1 MGNAC
6 AIGIALLKYVKHSVL
21 ASVWVKTVLGTALLK
36 YVRHSVLGSV
46 WVKTVLDTG

>member
-1 MGNAC
+1 MLSA
-6 AIGIALLKYVKHSVL
+6 A
-21 ASVWVKTVLGTALLK
+21 WVKSVLGTVWVMPVLGIALLK